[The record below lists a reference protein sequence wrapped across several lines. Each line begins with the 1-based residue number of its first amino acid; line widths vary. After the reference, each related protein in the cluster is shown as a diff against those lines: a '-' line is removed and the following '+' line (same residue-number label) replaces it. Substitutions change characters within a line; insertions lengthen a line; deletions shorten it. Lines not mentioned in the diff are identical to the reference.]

1 MSLHLS
7 SNKAYVDMQGNRRNF
22 DIVDYDVKTSIG
34 TSKLTEEE
42 LAKLQKDIKNH
53 LVIKVRALLSL
64 PAIYIRDH
72 NPLLTRVENGRIEW
86 DASAA
91 AEALLINP
99 DLLHSTFNFLWKNLI
114 PEMYWNVDLSY
125 QEIIEGK
132 WKNYVT
138 K

>member
-42 LAKLQKDIKNH
+42 FAKLQKDIKNH

-64 PAIYIRDH
+64 PHKPLEVIYQLPRLC
-72 NPLLTRVENGRIEW
+72 PFSRAYL
-86 DASAA
+86 
-91 AEALLINP
+91 
-99 DLLHSTFNFLWKNLI
+99 
-114 PEMYWNVDLSY
+114 
-125 QEIIEGK
+125 
-132 WKNYVT
+132 
-138 K
+138 